1 MLRCDTLVGLTMID
15 EEAFNDLVRSQMV
28 MCCVFSNHGM
38 LLCTQTPK
46 QTHSTCA
53 ASLPAVLV
61 IVQWL
66 SVSYMTKAVMNP
78 DIYITSALQGRLTS
92 L

>member
-1 MLRCDTLVGLTMID
+1 MID
-15 EEAFNDLVRSQMV
+15 EDAFNDLVGSQMI

-38 LLCTQTPK
+38 LLCTQTPN
-46 QTHSTCA
+46 THSTCA

-61 IVQWL
+61 IVQCL
-66 SVSYMTKAVMNP
+66 VASYMKKAATYP
-78 DIYITSALQGRLTS
+78 DRYITSALQGRVTS